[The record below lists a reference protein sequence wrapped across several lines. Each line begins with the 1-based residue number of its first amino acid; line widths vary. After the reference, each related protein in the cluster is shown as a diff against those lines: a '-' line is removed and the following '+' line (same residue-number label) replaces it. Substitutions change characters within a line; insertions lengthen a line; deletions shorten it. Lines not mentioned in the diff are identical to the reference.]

1 MIINR
6 ISNINFKE
14 NTLSRE
20 MNSQNAILMLRD
32 PNASVRFRHNQEIA
46 QNADA
51 SSSNPITAIGYKLYK
66 TFSLIKNSD
75 NQEIQ
80 TEEKNNHLNYIA

>member
-1 MIINR
+1 MLVNN

-14 NTLSRE
+14 NVLSRE

-32 PNASVRFRHNQEIA
+32 PKASVRFQHNREIA

-51 SSSNPITAIGYKLYK
+51 LSSNPFKAIGYKLYK
-66 TFSLIKNSD
+66 TFSLINEVDGEQNLEPKKLD
-75 NQEIQ
+75 
-80 TEEKNNHLNYIA
+80 TIA